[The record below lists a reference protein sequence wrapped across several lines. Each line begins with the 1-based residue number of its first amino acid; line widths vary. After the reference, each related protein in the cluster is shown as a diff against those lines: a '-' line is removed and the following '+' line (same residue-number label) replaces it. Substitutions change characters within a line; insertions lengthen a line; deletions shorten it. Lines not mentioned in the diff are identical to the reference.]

1 MKLFFTI
8 MLKSFLTEYGLNIAL
23 NFFCLITI
31 RIRLSLIVLI
41 IGVILKIRIIL
52 LLILIIIIIIIIT
65 SIVRII
71 IIQE

>member
-8 MLKSFLTEYGLNIAL
+8 MLKLFLTEYGLNIAL